1 MFNNLCFYF
10 VLFLIYSFLGWL
22 MEISFTLYKDKTLV
36 NRGFLMGPYCP
47 IYGCGCILIILLL
60 KRYLNDFIA
69 LFIMSM
75 VICSILEYLT
85 SYIMEKLFKARWWD
99 YSNQKFNL
107 NGRTCLL
114 NTFLFGVLALVLIY
128 IVNPPLLSLIDKI
141 NKNTLNIISVICL
154 VIFLI
159 DLVISTKVILN
170 LKDKISQ
177 VKSDATIEIK
187 KLVTDILHKKY
198 LPTRILKA
206 FPKVKF
212 NLRSKK
218 E

>member
-1 MFNNLCFYF
+1 MELSIQMYF
-10 VLFLIYSFLGWL
+10 LLFMIYSILGWCL
-22 MEISFTLYKDKTLV
+22 EVTCKAFEYKKFID
-36 NRGFLMGPYCP
+36 RGFLIGPYCP
-47 IYGCGCILIILLL
+47 IYGWGAVLITFLLY
-60 KRYLNDFIA
+60 RYSYDALV
-69 LFIMSM
+69 LFIMTTI
-75 VICSILEYLT
+75 VCGILEYLT
-85 SYIMEKLFKARWWD
+85 SFFMEKLFKARWWD

-128 IVNPPLLSLIDKI
+128 IVNPPLLALIDKI
-141 NKNTLNIISVICL
+141 NKNTLNIISIICL
-154 VIFLI
+154 IIFLI
-159 DLVISTKVILN
+159 DLVVSTKVILN

>member
-1 MFNNLCFYF
+1 MNNILYYF
-10 VLFLIYSFLGWL
+10 FLFFIYAVIGWIV
-22 MEISFTLYKDKTLV
+22 EVIYVFIIDKKLV
-36 NRGFLMGPYCP
+36 NRGFLIGPYIP
-47 IYGCGCILIILLL
+47 IYGVCATIMTLYLTQYKDNPLTVFILAM
-60 KRYLNDFIA
+60 F
-69 LFIMSM
+69 
-75 VICSILEYLT
+75 ICSFIEYMT
-85 SYIMEKLFKARWWD
+85 SYTMEKLFKARWWD

>member
-1 MFNNLCFYF
+1 MNNILYYF
-10 VLFLIYSFLGWL
+10 FLFFIYAVIGWIV
-22 MEISFTLYKDKTLV
+22 EVIYVFIIDKKLV
-36 NRGFLMGPYCP
+36 NRGFLIGPYIP
-47 IYGCGCILIILLL
+47 IYGVCATIMTLYLTQYKSNPLTVFILAM
-60 KRYLNDFIA
+60 F
-69 LFIMSM
+69 
-75 VICSILEYLT
+75 ICSFIEYMT
-85 SYIMEKLFKARWWD
+85 SYYMEKLFKARWWD

-187 KLVTDILHKKY
+187 
-198 LPTRILKA
+198 
-206 FPKVKF
+206 
-212 NLRSKK
+212 N
-218 E
+218 

>member
-1 MFNNLCFYF
+1 MNNILYYF
-10 VLFLIYSFLGWL
+10 FLFFIYAIIGWIVEVTYVFIL
-22 MEISFTLYKDKTLV
+22 DKKLV
-36 NRGFLMGPYCP
+36 NRGFLIGPYIP
-47 IYGCGCILIILLL
+47 IYGVCATIMTLYLTQYKSNPLTVFILAM
-60 KRYLNDFIA
+60 F
-69 LFIMSM
+69 
-75 VICSILEYLT
+75 ICSFIEYMT
-85 SYIMEKLFKARWWD
+85 SYYMEKLFKARWWD

-187 KLVTDILHKKY
+187 KLVT
-198 LPTRILKA
+198 
-206 FPKVKF
+206 VM
-212 NLRSKK
+212 
-218 E
+218 